1 MQTWLA
7 STSTQ
12 SRLEA
17 TIVAGTMLATSTTTI
32 GMKPTTASG
41 TAHQR
46 CARFDVG
53 ARPPAGSAGT
63 LVCCVGITDVTTAAA
78 WIVGLAIV
86 ALIAAGWRKR
96 ARATADPAR
105 ARLPSRA
112 PVGIPMEEVH
122 APLYRPASIWRRVW
136 SLGAGTVIAI
146 LTGAVLATFLGF
158 GLAFAVI
165 TLTEMLKK

>member
-1 MQTWLA
+1 M
-7 STSTQ
+7 
-12 SRLEA
+12 
-17 TIVAGTMLATSTTTI
+17 
-32 GMKPTTASG
+32 TASG
-41 TAHQR
+41 MPHQR
-46 CARFDVG
+46 RRRPG
-53 ARPPAGSAGT
+53 ARPAAGCTGT
-63 LVCCVGITDVTTAAA
+63 LGSRVGITEVTTAAA

-86 ALIAAGWRKR
+86 SMIAAGWRKS

-105 ARLPSRA
+105 ARRPSRA
-112 PVGIPMEEVH
+112 PVGIPMEDVH

-146 LTGAVLATFLGF
+146 VTGAVLATFLGF

>member
-17 TIVAGTMLATSTTTI
+17 TIVAGMTLATSTTTI
-32 GMKPTTASG
+32 GMKPRTASG

-46 CARFDVG
+46 CARFGMG
-53 ARPPAGSAGT
+53 AGSPAGPAGT
-63 LVCCVGITDVTTAAA
+63 LICCVGITDVTTAAA

>member
-1 MQTWLA
+1 
-7 STSTQ
+7 
-12 SRLEA
+12 
-17 TIVAGTMLATSTTTI
+17 
-32 GMKPTTASG
+32 
-41 TAHQR
+41 
-46 CARFDVG
+46 
-53 ARPPAGSAGT
+53 
-63 LVCCVGITDVTTAAA
+63 VGITDVTTAAA

-146 LTGAVLATFLGF
+146 VTGAVLATFVGF
-158 GLAFAVI
+158 GLGFAVI